1 MDDEVVR
8 IQFEMTREK
17 AADLNRLMRLTA
29 IRSRRELF
37 DHALTFFD
45 WGVSESMRGHL
56 VAAID
61 EGNGLYQPVLMPAFA
76 TARKFPGS
84 QSGKLK
90 RPRPR
95 RPGARAARR

>member
-29 IRSRRELF
+29 TRSRRELF
-37 DHALTFFD
+37 DNALTFFD
-45 WGVSESMRGHL
+45 WGVAESMRGHL

-61 EGNGLYQPVLMPAFA
+61 EENGLYQPVLMPAFA
-76 TARKFPGS
+76 TARKSAGS
-84 QSGKLK
+84 HSGKDRRSK
-90 RPRPR
+90 PRPR
-95 RPGARAARR
+95 TRAARR